1 MLLLFAEELNTV
13 MIAAIVGII
22 TTIAGFII
30 AIFKNENLKKAI
42 ANRLIGGV
50 RGANI
55 ITLEDLHRHDIIIKI
70 KTVLSSGEHNAF
82 GKIKNENRRS
92 LFKRY
97 LELVCNIYLE
107 SVDFIL
113 AQDVINYDEQD
124 LKLMVIGQMA
134 WRRKEISA
142 RIQAHLITINNDT
155 NKAILVTDKLEEW
168 RKYNCKLI
176 NGNVLNTISS
186 GRFVSVPYK
195 LDIILHQYS
204 MGLDIIISNGAD
216 SFQKLNG
223 ELDSFLGE

>member
-1 MLLLFAEELNTV
+1 MLLLFAEDLNTV

-97 LELVCNIYLE
+97 LELVCNIYLA
-107 SVDFIL
+107 SL
-113 AQDVINYDEQD
+113 
-124 LKLMVIGQMA
+124 
-134 WRRKEISA
+134 
-142 RIQAHLITINNDT
+142 
-155 NKAILVTDKLEEW
+155 
-168 RKYNCKLI
+168 
-176 NGNVLNTISS
+176 
-186 GRFVSVPYK
+186 
-195 LDIILHQYS
+195 
-204 MGLDIIISNGAD
+204 
-216 SFQKLNG
+216 
-223 ELDSFLGE
+223 